1 MIKKHCQKMRSPTMI
16 AKETGGDEM
25 KLKRMFLVVPAM
37 VLSIASVYGQSAG
50 GVVRGNTN
58 INVNAENINT
68 MAVGSG
74 NTAKTSIGSVK
85 GKSGAGNVT
94 VDVKNVTNVVSGRNK
109 KGCINIG
116 TKGADPD
123 CKE

>member
-1 MIKKHCQKMRSPTMI
+1 MQSKWV
-16 AKETGGDEM
+16 
-25 KLKRMFLVVPAM
+25 FLVVPALA
-37 VLSIASVYGQSAG
+37 LSLTSAYGQSSG

-85 GKSGAGNVT
+85 GKGGSGNVT
-94 VDVKNVTNVVSGRNK
+94 VDVKNVSNVVTGRNR